1 MQYGEYV
8 DRSLYGIESE
18 ENYYTANVREAI
30 TPADVA
36 KDSTGMQAFLS
47 RLSNRKLATL
57 ISGTS
62 LNRTP
67 FGDVGCNH
75 PLYVRGVPAAQT
87 ADGPRGVFMTDW
99 RNDSDHVAELKAG
112 HDLKMAT
119 GDIDG
124 VTAALDKGDLSR
136 EAVYPCAARVMRML
150 LRLKTVQDF
159 LKK

>member
-18 ENYYTANVREAI
+18 ENYYTANVREGI
-30 TPADVA
+30 TPADVVR
-36 KDSTGMQAFLS
+36 DSTGMQAFLS
-47 RLSNRKLATL
+47 RLSDRGLVTL
-57 ISGTS
+57 VSGTS

-75 PLYVRGVPAAQT
+75 PLYLC
-87 ADGPRGVFMTDW
+87 GVFMTDW
-99 RNDSDHVAELKAG
+99 WNDSDHVAELKAG

-136 EAVYPCAARVMRML
+136 EEVYPCAARVMRML
-150 LRLKTVQDF
+150 LRLKAVQDF

>member
-18 ENYYTANVREAI
+18 ENDYTANVREGI
-30 TPADVA
+30 TPAYVVR
-36 KDSTGMQAFLS
+36 DSTGMQAFLS
-47 RLSNRKLATL
+47 QLSNRELATL
-57 ISGTS
+57 VSGTS

-99 RNDSDHVAELKAG
+99 
-112 HDLKMAT
+112 
-119 GDIDG
+119 
-124 VTAALDKGDLSR
+124 
-136 EAVYPCAARVMRML
+136 
-150 LRLKTVQDF
+150 
-159 LKK
+159 

>member
-1 MQYGEYV
+1 
-8 DRSLYGIESE
+8 
-18 ENYYTANVREAI
+18 
-30 TPADVA
+30 
-36 KDSTGMQAFLS
+36 MQAFLS

-57 ISGTS
+57 VSGTS
-62 LNRTP
+62 FNRTP

-99 RNDSDHVAELKAG
+99 RNDTDHVAELKAG

-124 VTAALDKGDLSR
+124 VTAAPEKGDLSR
-136 EAVYPCAARVMRML
+136 EEVYPCAARVMRML